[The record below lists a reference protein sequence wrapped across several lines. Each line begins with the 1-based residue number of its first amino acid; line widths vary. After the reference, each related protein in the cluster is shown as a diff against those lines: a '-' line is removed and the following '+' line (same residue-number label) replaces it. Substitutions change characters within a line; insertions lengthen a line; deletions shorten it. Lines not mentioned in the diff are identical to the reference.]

1 MTYTVKRG
9 DTLSEIAEKYLR
21 GRIYGAVGSLK
32 RLLAENSNIKNADYI
47 KTGDVIELPDDILKN
62 TDNALAISS
71 EFSRAFEQESHSQTE
86 EPERPYPEEVLG
98 QEKYIDQRK
107 DPASIDKFKTYS
119 SFGFYP
125 SLGFSRLDSTQ
136 TGSGSAVSEV
146 GVGGLIDWTV
156 HFSRTFEAQVYFNLM
171 DYNYESSQSST
182 LTDSTGSM
190 AEFGFGVTK
199 RFTER
204 FKLGGQLGYRSSP
217 YLRGTKQNTGA
228 VENVQAAV
236 LRATPKYDILKFQ
249 DLSVELNAP
258 IEYEFTGTGPNITTD
273 GGFGYGLG
281 LELKHETSWGEINAG
296 GFYGRLDGGFRSATT
311 STQEIRSYLG
321 IRYNIGGKKND

>member
-9 DTLSEIAEKYLR
+9 DTLSEIAGKYLR
-21 GRIYGAVGSLK
+21 GSIYGAVGSLK
-32 RLLAENSNIKNADYI
+32 KLLAENSHIKNADYI
-47 KTGDVIELPDDILKN
+47 KTGEVIELPDDILKN
-62 TDNALAISS
+62 IDDVLASSNDFSRSS
-71 EFSRAFEQESHSQTE
+71 EKENLSQTE
-86 EPERPYPEEVLG
+86 EPESLYPEEVLG
-98 QEKYIDQRK
+98 QEKFINQRK
-107 DPASIDKFKTYS
+107 DPASIDSFKTYS

-136 TGSGSAVSEV
+136 TGSGSAVSEL
-146 GVGGLIDWTV
+146 GIGGLIDWTV
-156 HFSRTFEAQVYFNLM
+156 HFSESFEAQVYFNLM

-182 LTDSTGSM
+182 LTDSKGSL

-204 FKLGGQLGYRSSP
+204 FKFGGKLGYRSSP
-217 YLRGTKQNTGA
+217 YLRATNQNTGA
-228 VENVQAAV
+228 VENVQTAV
-236 LRATPKYDILKFQ
+236 LRAAPKYDILKFQ

-258 IEYEFTGTGPNITTD
+258 IEYEFSGTGPNITTD

-281 LELKHETSWGEINAG
+281 LELRHETSWGEINAG
-296 GFYGRLDGGFRSATT
+296 GIYRRLDGGFRNATT